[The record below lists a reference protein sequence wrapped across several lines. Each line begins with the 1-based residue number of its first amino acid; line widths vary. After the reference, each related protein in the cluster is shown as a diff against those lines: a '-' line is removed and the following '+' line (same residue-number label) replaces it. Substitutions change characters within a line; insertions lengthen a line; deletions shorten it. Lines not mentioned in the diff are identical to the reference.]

1 MTTTDQ
7 YKASRFLS
15 LEIRNHIN
23 KWGAP
28 LGFYKDFKRSN
39 SIYSLKE
46 PENVAFIDRLA
57 DVGLSYRDAFV
68 DYLKEMESSI
78 RSLRYEMKRT
88 VSYKPV
94 LDGVVDGQ
102 MNAKNIVRDVFPR
115 STVVVDENFD
125 RVRRLFDEA
134 IEIDSDYV
142 LLTDPDG
149 YYPRNYVNIKPF
161 WQKLVH
167 QRGIALAKSTEG
179 VRLVLSATKLER
191 QHLADKNITVFK
203 VKAVGFKSKKAVM
216 QDGFLAIYDYEENP
230 DTFVLHNKQHVL
242 HNTLSDAV
250 SVLDRRIERA
260 VFGAM
265 E

>member
-1 MTTTDQ
+1 MTTIDQ

-15 LEIRNHIN
+15 VEIRNHLN

-28 LGFYKDFKRSN
+28 IGFYKDFKRAN
-39 SIYSLKE
+39 SIYSLRE
-46 PENVAFIDRLA
+46 PENERFIRGLA
-57 DVGLSYRDAFV
+57 DIGLSYRDAFV

-78 RSLRYEMKRT
+78 RSLRFEMKRT
-88 VSYKPV
+88 VSYRPV

-102 MNAKNIVRDVFPR
+102 MNAKNIVRDTFPR
-115 STVVVDENFD
+115 STVVVDEKFG
-125 RVRRLFDEA
+125 RVRRLNDEA

-161 WQKLVH
+161 WQKLVY
-167 QRGIALAKSTEG
+167 QRGISLAKSTDG
-179 VRLVLSATKLER
+179 IKLVLSATKLER

-216 QDGFLAIYDYEENP
+216 QDGFLAIYDYEDNP
-230 DTFVLHNKQHVL
+230 DTFVLHSKQHVL